1 MQLST
6 FGADADADAGAGAGA
21 AGGGGW
27 AFVLLAVET
36 TGLFGFMMLKH
47 ERVVQL

>member
-6 FGADADADAGAGAGA
+6 FGADADADAGAGA

-27 AFVLLAVET
+27 ALALLAVET
-36 TGLFGFMMLKH
+36 TGLFGFMVLKH
-47 ERVVQL
+47 GRVVQL